1 MHENDNTTKP
11 ILYDGQEL
19 GDRAN
24 SAIGTYGYLT
34 VGNIDNDCIK
44 LSKAGW
50 EFLNSAISTISGTE
64 ITTYPAS
71 LYYLKTTKLY
81 DHGNTG
87 AANETLFELL
97 QNNMKFYF

>member
-1 MHENDNTTKP
+1 MVSLMTV
-11 ILYDGQEL
+11 YDAFL
-19 GDRAN
+19 AK
-24 SAIGTYGYLT
+24 
-34 VGNIDNDCIK
+34 VGEDDWARCYSKEDLECFIK
-44 LSKAGW
+44 DW
-50 EFLNSAISTISGTE
+50 REFLNSAISTISGTE

-87 AANETLFELL
+87 VANETLFELL